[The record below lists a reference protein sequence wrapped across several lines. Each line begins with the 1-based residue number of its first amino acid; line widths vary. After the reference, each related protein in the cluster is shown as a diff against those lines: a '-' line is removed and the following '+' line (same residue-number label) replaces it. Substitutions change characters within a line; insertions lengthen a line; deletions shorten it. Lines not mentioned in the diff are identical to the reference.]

1 MHDIRSILKQY
12 WGYDTFR
19 PAQEAII
26 QAVLE
31 KKDTLALLPTGG
43 GKSICFQVP
52 ALAEEGVCMVI
63 SPLIALMKDQVSH
76 LLRRKIPAHA
86 IYSGMTK
93 REVDMALEQA
103 VQGKVKFLY
112 VSPERVQTSLF
123 RERFKRMQ
131 VNLIAVDEAHCIS
144 QWGYDFRPPYLQIAE
159 LREHHPKVP
168 VLALT
173 ASATPQVCKD
183 IMDRLRFSTPHM
195 VKGSFVR
202 PNLGLIVR
210 EQENK
215 EDKLLEILRNVPGS
229 AVIYVRNR
237 RRTKEVAEFLLRH
250 HISAGFYHAG
260 LDPEVRNNRQDQWV
274 QDRLRV
280 MVCTNAFGMGI
291 DKPDVRVVVHL
302 DLPDAPEAYYQEAGR
317 AGRDGKRSF
326 AGLLFDAADVR
337 MLNENVQKQHPEPA
351 FVRTVY
357 HHLCNYCQVAIGA
370 GKEESYDLDIATLCK
385 NFALPALETRNA
397 LRVLEQQGCIYL
409 SEAFYK
415 PSTIHIPVD
424 KETLYRFQ
432 VEHKTMEPVIKIILR
447 TATGVF
453 DEPVAVK
460 ESSLAYHASMPEDKL
475 TEVLHYLHKLE
486 IIHYAPLRKKPQ
498 VTFLQPRMAA
508 EQLPLDLALMQ
519 MLRERAL
526 QRAEAMQDYVYNHV
540 RCRSQLLL
548 EYFGETTEP
557 CGVCDIC
564 VEKHRMG
571 ISDTEFRRIF
581 DWIKERLTSGTITP
595 ETLMHDTLPARS
607 EKILEV
613 LHFLTDSR
621 QVLHTDDNILIW
633 KA

>member
-1 MHDIRSILKQY
+1 MSDIHSILKQY
-12 WGYDTFR
+12 WGYDAFR
-19 PAQEAII
+19 PAQEEII
-26 QAVLE
+26 QAVIQ

-43 GKSICFQVP
+43 GKSLCFQVP
-52 ALAEEGVCMVI
+52 ALAQEGVCVVI
-63 SPLIALMKDQVSH
+63 SPLIALMKDQVTH
-76 LLRRKIPAHA
+76 LHKRQIAA
-86 IYSGMTK
+86 VAVYSGMTK

-103 VQGKVKFLY
+103 AQGKVKFLY
-112 VSPERVQTSLF
+112 VSPERVQTTLF

-131 VNLIAVDEAHCIS
+131 VNCLAVDEAHCIS

-159 LREHHPKVP
+159 LRALHPKVP

-173 ASATPQVCKD
+173 ASATPQVCND
-183 IMDRLRFSTPHM
+183 IMERLQFRAPHM
-195 VKGSFVR
+195 VKGSFQR

-215 EDKLLEILRNVPGS
+215 DDKLLEILRNVQGS

-237 RRTKEVAEFLLRH
+237 RRTKEVAEFLVRH
-250 HISAGFYHAG
+250 HIAASFYHAG
-260 LDPEVRNNRQDQWV
+260 LDPEVRNHRQDQWV
-274 QDRLRV
+274 QDRVRV

-337 MLNENVQKQHPEPA
+337 MLMENTEKQHPEPA

-370 GKEESYDLDIATLCK
+370 GKDESFDFDIATLCQR
-385 NFALPALETRNA
+385 FSLPALETRNA
-397 LRVLEQQGCIYL
+397 LRVLEQQGFVYL
-409 SEAFYK
+409 SEAYYK

-432 VEHKTMEPVIKIILR
+432 VEHKSMEPVIKIILR

-460 ESSLAYHASMPEDKL
+460 ESALAYHASMPEDKL
-475 TEVLHYLHKLE
+475 VEILHYLHKMA
-486 IIHYAPLRKKPQ
+486 IITYAPMRRKPQ
-498 VTFLQPRMAA
+498 VTFLQPRAAA
-508 EQLPLDLALMQ
+508 EDLPLDFALMQ
-519 MLRERAL
+519 MLRERAM
-526 QRAEAMQDYVYNHV
+526 QRAEAMQAYVNNHL
-540 RCRSQLLL
+540 RCRSQVLL

-581 DWIKERLTSGTITP
+581 DWIKERLASGDMTP
-595 ETLMHDTLPARS
+595 ESLLHDTLPARS

-613 LHFLTDSR
+613 LHFLTDTR
-621 QVLHTDDNILIW
+621 QVLHTNDNILIW